1 MKRSFFK
8 NAVIPPLSAF
18 LGYQVIWA
26 DQVGERPDGPHAT
39 YKITLPYSKGAG
51 KPNYTY
57 KTEKDKFL
65 AVSSENYRATI
76 SFSTFSMDDEISQEM
91 AQNIH
96 DWFNFHGSELLDDL
110 GIVIVEV
117 TDVTNRDAF
126 ILEGYERR
134 YGFDIIIRH
143 NRSISKVIDF
153 FEHIEIE
160 RK

>member
-1 MKRSFFK
+1 MKRSFFQ
-8 NAVIPPLSAF
+8 NAVLPALTAF
-18 LGYQVIWA
+18 VKHPVIWA
-26 DQVGERPDGPHAT
+26 DQVGDRLDRPHAT

-57 KTEKDKFL
+57 KTENTDFL

-76 SFSTFSMDDEISQEM
+76 SFSTFSLDDEISQEM

-134 YGFDIIIRH
+134 YGFDIVIRH

-153 FEHIEIE
+153 FDRMEIE